1 MIMDTLLKYLGAII
15 VLIGVIVLVVYHFGT
30 PSNAL
35 LVVSIV
41 LMLAGIGTHIVVNR
55 LKQ

>member
-1 MIMDTLLKYLGAII
+1 MDTLLKYLGAII

-41 LMLAGIGTHIVVNR
+41 LMLVGIGTHIVVNR